1 MDPQDECLDEDTASA
16 LAEGRLFAGEL
27 ERTAEHLD
35 GCTPC
40 RRLLAALIAP
50 EPRSPHGLRR
60 GDRVSRYVILG
71 LLGAGGMGLVYKA
84 YDPQLD
90 RRVALKVLPAVQRAE
105 ATEARLLRE
114 AQVLGRL
121 SHRHLLRVHDV
132 GRDDGLLFFAMELVE
147 GTTLRTWSGERSRG
161 WREILPLFLQAGRG
175 LAAAH
180 AAGVLHR
187 DFKPDNVLCV
197 RDGSVVVA
205 DFGLARLLAETPDA
219 DLQAGGLR
227 ASSVRTDPR
236 GVPGTPAYLAPELY
250 AGQPATERTDQFSFC
265 VSLYEALYGQ
275 RPFAGQTVL
284 ELRAAVQH
292 GTPRPPPAH
301 AEVPR
306 WLLQIVLRGLSREPA
321 ARFRSMDEL
330 LAALAAGSPVR
341 RRLRL
346 VVPAALVAALLG
358 VGLHGLRQSALVRC
372 LAAGRTT
379 GLERTADPALRA
391 YGAAWSVAW
400 RQSCLSA
407 HLWRTNTGAAAES
420 QAACLE
426 LARAEA
432 QARAALRLSLPDRD
446 PGPDMPLRELR
457 RCGRPASGVRGW
469 PAPGPAG
476 EALRTLL
483 AKAQAQQALGEARLA
498 RASAEQALV
507 LAERH
512 HLGAAAAEALPQQ
525 LTLVGRDASRRAFA
539 EQFAERG
546 FRGYVRTP
554 SEMADRRSLIV
565 TTRCGS
571 PTAST
576 TSASGLS
583 ASGLRSSLSER
594 DCKSSF
600 TSFGSA
606 TPGAVSSARSIG
618 PMSSACRRLYRP
630 FP

>member
-1 MDPQDECLDEDTASA
+1 
-16 LAEGRLFAGEL
+16 
-27 ERTAEHLD
+27 
-35 GCTPC
+35 
-40 RRLLAALIAP
+40 
-50 EPRSPHGLRR
+50 
-60 GDRVSRYVILG
+60 
-71 LLGAGGMGLVYKA
+71 
-84 YDPQLD
+84 
-90 RRVALKVLPAVQRAE
+90 
-105 ATEARLLRE
+105 
-114 AQVLGRL
+114 
-121 SHRHLLRVHDV
+121 
-132 GRDDGLLFFAMELVE
+132 
-147 GTTLRTWSGERSRG
+147 
-161 WREILPLFLQAGRG
+161 
-175 LAAAH
+175 
-180 AAGVLHR
+180 
-187 DFKPDNVLCV
+187 
-197 RDGSVVVA
+197 
-205 DFGLARLLAETPDA
+205 
-219 DLQAGGLR
+219 
-227 ASSVRTDPR
+227 VRTDPR

-275 RPFAGQTVL
+275 RPFAGQTVS
-284 ELRAAVQH
+284 ELRTAVQH

-379 GLERTADPALRA
+379 GLEQTADPALRS
-391 YGAAWSVAW
+391 YGAAWSAAW

-457 RCGRPASGVRGW
+457 RCGRPATGVRGW

-498 RASAEQALV
+498 WASAEQALV

-512 HLGAAAAEALPQQ
+512 HLGAAAAEALLLRGAARCLLGEAAAGAADFKEALWTAQAAQHETAAAAALVALVESSVSLGGAP
-525 LTLVGRDASRRAFA
+525 LTLGLASYARGAIERMGGDRALESRLA
-539 EQFAERG
+539 
-546 FRGYVRTP
+546 
-554 SEMADRRSLIV
+554 
-565 TTRCGS
+565 S
-571 PTAST
+571 P
-576 TSASGLS
+576 
-583 ASGLRSSLSER
+583 RP
-594 DCKSSF
+594 C
-600 TSFGSA
+600 
-606 TPGAVSSARSIG
+606 PSARPAARAPRG
-618 PMSSACRRLYRP
+618 PL
-630 FP
+630 